1 MGNEGREGEIL
12 LNASWARDVE
22 KERGTLSHGGDER
35 WLKGESGR
43 GRAEPE
49 GERRGARSC
58 GEEHGSA
65 VGPPGDLARKVLVKG
80 KRRLVEAGLW
90 VKDCPLHQDTPR
102 VSLCLGEDTASEG
115 ICRRSKILASS
126 V

>member
-58 GEEHGSA
+58 GEEHVA
-65 VGPPGDLARKVLVKG
+65 VVGPPGDLARKVLVKG

-90 VKDCPLHQDTPR
+90 VKDCPLHQDT
-102 VSLCLGEDTASEG
+102 ASEG
-115 ICRRSKILASS
+115 ICRRSRILASS